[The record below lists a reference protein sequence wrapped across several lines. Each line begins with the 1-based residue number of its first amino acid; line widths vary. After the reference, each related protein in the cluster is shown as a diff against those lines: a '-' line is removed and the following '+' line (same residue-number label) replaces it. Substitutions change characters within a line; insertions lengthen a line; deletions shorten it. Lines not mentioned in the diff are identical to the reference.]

1 MRDSLGGLGGSPQSV
16 GITAP
21 KVNCIDNYR
30 FFQDPP
36 EAGTYEAQL

>member
-21 KVNCIDNYR
+21 KVNCIDNCR

-36 EAGTYEAQL
+36 ERGRTTAQV